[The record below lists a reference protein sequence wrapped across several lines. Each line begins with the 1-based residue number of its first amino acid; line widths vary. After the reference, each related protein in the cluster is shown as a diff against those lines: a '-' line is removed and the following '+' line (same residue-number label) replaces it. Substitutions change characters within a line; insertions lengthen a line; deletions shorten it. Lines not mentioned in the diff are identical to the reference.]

1 MVSKKFA
8 NLYKFGK
15 HYRWPTQDCLSWSD
29 HCNLLF
35 LHESMLWIDHCKSTL
50 SWLNVRAKMWITFNV
65 QNTSKSGWTSS
76 SFFYPEK
83 VFFYPFR
90 LGKKTS
96 FFIIIFLWEKITK
109 NFNVT
114 IYFGMGATFY
124 QKTRKIPYLVLE
136 ILKT

>member
-1 MVSKKFA
+1 MSRIQANLDEQAVVFFTQKKF
-8 NLYKFGK
+8 
-15 HYRWPTQDCLSWSD
+15 
-29 HCNLLF
+29 
-35 LHESMLWIDHCKSTL
+35 
-50 SWLNVRAKMWITFNV
+50 
-65 QNTSKSGWTSS
+65 
-76 SFFYPEK
+76 FFT
-83 VFFYPFR
+83 PFAWV
-90 LGKKTS
+90 KKLA